1 MKSQVMLEGI
11 IKGGGWSV
19 GSGLVGLYVKSMFM
33 TDLFTLSKNWLI
45 LGGSDVRASKYIK

>member
-1 MKSQVMLEGI
+1 M
-11 IKGGGWSV
+11 